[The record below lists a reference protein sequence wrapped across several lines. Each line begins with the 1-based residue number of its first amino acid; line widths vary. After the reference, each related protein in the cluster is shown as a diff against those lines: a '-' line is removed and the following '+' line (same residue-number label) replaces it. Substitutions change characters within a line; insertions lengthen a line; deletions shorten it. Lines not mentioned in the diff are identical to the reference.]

1 MSILRENTRPLL
13 TLTWKINCSP
23 KLKLFLW
30 QALLRTHLLQNIYG
44 LVGSIVTH
52 SVAQVVQMRNQLI
65 TYYLNVPYQL
75 KCGHCQR
82 FLQTLELS
90 GFFHIF
96 KYRLFVFETS
106 HKGAIQLFYVDYV
119 VHLKKNR
126 NYEVYRNKN
135 GNLKKFRVQQI
146 QKVLHGG
153 GDGRHNYKIST
164 LKKGH
169 FIPFCTKNTEIYN
182 AFISLELR
190 KKTISY
196 LSKDG
201 FCNGPVPGP

>member
-13 TLTWKINCSP
+13 TFTWKINCSP

-44 LVGSIVTH
+44 LVGSIV
-52 SVAQVVQMRNQLI
+52 
-65 TYYLNVPYQL
+65 NVPYQL

-96 KYRLFVFETS
+96 KYRLFAFETS

-135 GNLKKFRVQQI
+135 GNLKKFRV
-146 QKVLHGG
+146 
-153 GDGRHNYKIST
+153 
-164 LKKGH
+164 
-169 FIPFCTKNTEIYN
+169 
-182 AFISLELR
+182 
-190 KKTISY
+190 
-196 LSKDG
+196 
-201 FCNGPVPGP
+201 